1 METAI
6 ISWGLYRDSGG
17 LEGYRS
23 IFAAP
28 ELAFL
33 YVGGVRTRPR
43 TTATPSSSKP
53 YLDDLLTFT
62 KFTDYSQ

>member
-1 METAI
+1 METTLI
-6 ISWGLYRDSGG
+6 YWGLYRDSGG

-33 YVGGVRTRPR
+33 YVGGGYVRDLELQQRPQALNP
-43 TTATPSSSKP
+43 TWMI
-53 YLDDLLTFT
+53 F
-62 KFTDYSQ
+62 